1 MVFRM
6 IQIEI
11 KHKTTNFIALIYHI
25 HNTTVY
31 YIEGLEFHSMSVND
45 LNKNWEY
52 LGMYNNKTED

>member
-1 MVFRM
+1 M

-25 HNTTVY
+25 NNTTVY
-31 YIEGLEFHSMSVND
+31 YIEGSEFHSMSVND